1 MAERNT
7 PIRVLIVDDES
18 EIRDAYKQILCET
31 EVNLEMTGFHELRSR
46 LFRKN
51 PTEALRQA
59 ATRAATSFETEFCQ
73 QASEAVAT
81 VKEALARNE
90 PFAVAFIDMRM
101 PPGPDGVWAAKQ
113 IRELD
118 PALEIVICKIGRAHV

>member
-7 PIRVLIVDDES
+7 PIRVLVVDDES
-18 EIRDAYKQILCET
+18 EIRDAYKQILCDT

-59 ATRAATSFETEFCQ
+59 ATASLACWQNTVSKLVARVAACRS
-73 QASEAVAT
+73 ASVGF
-81 VKEALARNE
+81 LRN
-90 PFAVAFIDMRM
+90 R
-101 PPGPDGVWAAKQ
+101 
-113 IRELD
+113 RL
-118 PALEIVICKIGRAHV
+118 RSS

>member
-1 MAERNT
+1 MADRNT
-7 PIRVLIVDDES
+7 PIRVLVVDDEP

-59 ATRAATSFETEFCQ
+59 ATRATTFETAFCQ
-73 QASEAVAT
+73 QAAEADT
-81 VKEALARNE
+81 YYRQLW
-90 PFAVAFIDMRM
+90 
-101 PPGPDGVWAAKQ
+101 GPDRPEKPPKIPVEGRRKN
-113 IRELD
+113 RET
-118 PALEIVICKIGRAHV
+118 